1 MNYQERYDELDHIVN
16 SIDILVEDI
25 NDKYYIEMLK
35 ELKFEAQNELEEVK
49 EQLQKKYD
57 EEGNIFELIAEE
69 CDYDDE
75 WREENGID

>member
-1 MNYQERYDELDHIVN
+1 MNYQKRYDELDHIVN

-49 EQLQKKYD
+49 EQLQKEYD
-57 EEGNIFELIAEE
+57 EEEKQMNYDFERSRL
-69 CDYDDE
+69 
-75 WREENGID
+75 